1 MRQKEITGEKKM
13 KNLILGTVTAAL
25 LAAGSFAQTSE
36 VGQRAENQ
44 QDRIAQGIKSGQI
57 TAGGAAN
64 LETKEAAINKEVR
77 NDRSLNGGK
86 LTSQEKQ
93 IVNQQQN
100 KMSNQIYTDKHNAA
114 TQNYGKSE
122 VGQRQTNQQ
131 QRIGNGIQS
140 GKLNATQAARLE
152 KGQAAINQEVKT
164 DRKINGGTLTGGEKK
179 QVNRQQNQASKKIY
193 KAKH

>member
-1 MRQKEITGEKKM
+1 M

-25 LAAGSFAQTSE
+25 LAAGSYAQTSE

-86 LTSQEKQ
+86 LTTQEKQ
-93 IVNQQQN
+93 IVSQQQN

-164 DRKINGGTLTGGEKK
+164 DRKINGGTLTAGEKK